1 MATKK
6 EALEMIDEIDKSEKA
21 ERATEKTEI
30 KKRGRKAGTT
40 LKATLNADECTDKI
54 YQLFCLPFKIL
65 NKNIY
70 YTKSDFKAEGETLV
84 RISKK
89 YPLVNTVLLALDPI
103 YLIGSL
109 LEKVNNTLKAN
120 KKTKAQG

>member
-6 EALEMIDEIDKSEKA
+6 EALEMIDEIDKAEK
-21 ERATEKTEI
+21 ATEKTEI

-40 LKATLNADECTDKI
+40 PKATLNADECTDKI

-109 LEKVNNTLKAN
+109 LEKVNNTFKAN
-120 KKTKAQG
+120 KKPKTQG